1 MITDESPE
9 IIQVDS
15 SETFGA
21 IGEEKCQGRNH
32 AQSSK
37 EKLPSKRIRIYSV
50 SVQVIINCNYI
61 FRNQKIFYL
70 SMRYSNSELT

>member
-1 MITDESPE
+1 MTIPATAKVMITDESPE

-15 SETFGA
+15 PETFGT
-21 IGEEKCQGRNH
+21 IGGENFQGRNN

-50 SVQVIINCNYI
+50 SVQVIINYQLY
-61 FRNQKIFYL
+61 F
-70 SMRYSNSELT
+70 S